1 MQQNFGII
9 KPSDGNYSP
18 NGEEK
23 RKPTTSPI
31 QPKFL
36 VISLVYIEQWA
47 IKIKQDRNKPPFR
60 SIKTK
65 QNNKARWTIKVK
77 VYGGDIKHMDL

>member
-36 VISLVYIEQWA
+36 VISLVYIEQ
-47 IKIKQDRNKPPFR
+47 
-60 SIKTK
+60 
-65 QNNKARWTIKVK
+65 
-77 VYGGDIKHMDL
+77 